1 MDQRFCEQCGVRFSA
16 VAAPV
21 TSEDD
26 TWLEVDSSAVQPSPA
41 PEPFDAGIS
50 LPEDVDTVAA
60 VVVEA
65 VRERG
70 GPLYVHRDTRVV
82 AISDLSGTVLVWP
95 VGVPGEA
102 RLAPDGDTLL
112 LDGHPLGM
120 TLYDDESRDLVCLM
134 RAHYLGPNGEP
145 NHYHVTDLE
154 LLERDLFATKLPEH
168 RADHTPEQLAKVA
181 RDLDERREVIRVH
194 AQGIAEPSDADAVAE
209 AEGMVVDTSPEQEE
223 GEDRWTVEEALAELD
238 SLTGLAHVKEEV
250 RKLTNLVRIRRMRE
264 ERGLPVAATSFH
276 LVFTG
281 NPGTGK
287 TTVARLLARIYR
299 TLGMIEKDEVVE
311 TGRSELV
318 GAYQGHTAKAVREK
332 IEEARGGVLFV
343 DEAYNLYQGERDE
356 FGREAVN
363 ELVGAMENHREEL
376 IVVVAGYPRQMHRF
390 LEANPGLKSR
400 FPKTIHF
407 EDYTP
412 QEMYEIFE
420 GMCRRDGYRLTEEAE
435 TAARAHLG
443 RLHAS
448 RGESFGNARDVR
460 NVFEEAVSSQMDRI
474 SALDEIGDDELV
486 TVEAT
491 DLPAVGGGGDEERK
505 RAAMHELESLTGLKG
520 VKRQIQDLANLAQL
534 NAARMQRGRGAT
546 APSLHTVFTGNPG
559 TGKTTVAR
567 LVGEIMV
574 SLGLLSR
581 GHVVEVSRGDL
592 VAGYVGQ
599 TAPKVQD
606 AVRRAAGGV
615 LFIDEAYALAR
626 GRGRGRGSNISHDF
640 GQEAMDTL
648 LKEME
653 DRRSDL
659 VVIVAGYT
667 EPMQRFIES
676 NPGLKSR
683 FTRTVHFEDYS
694 PEELLEIFEDMCE
707 RDGYRLEAD
716 AHLKV
721 YLTIQ
726 GMYDGR
732 GEDFGNAREVRTLHE
747 RVANNVANRLAGVEE
762 PTDEMLE
769 TILAA
774 DVPGEEDLLDER

>member
-21 TSEDD
+21 SREDD
-26 TWLEVDSSAVQPSPA
+26 TWLGVDSSAVQPPPEQAS
-41 PEPFDAGIS
+41 EPFDAGIS

-65 VRERG
+65 ARERG

-95 VGVPGEA
+95 VGGPGEA

-134 RAHYLGPNGEP
+134 RTHYSGPNGEP

-194 AQGIAEPSDADAVAE
+194 TQEEGHDE
-209 AEGMVVDTSPEQEE
+209 ALGAAGETSSVQEE

-276 LVFTG
+276 LVFAG

-299 TLGMIEKDEVVE
+299 ALGMIEKDEVVE

-343 DEAYNLYQGERDE
+343 DEAYTLFQGERDE

-363 ELVGAMENHREEL
+363 ELVGAMENHRDEL
-376 IVVVAGYPRQMHRF
+376 IVIVAGYPRQMHHF

-420 GMCRRDGYRLTEEAE
+420 GMCGRDGYRLTEEAE
-435 TAARAHLG
+435 TATRAHLG

-460 NVFEEAVSSQMDRI
+460 NVFEDAVTSQMDRI

-486 TVEAT
+486 TVEAA

-505 RAAMHELESLTGLKG
+505 RAAMHELETLTGLEG

-567 LVGEIMV
+567 LVGDIMA

-599 TAPKVQD
+599 TAPRVQD

-626 GRGRGRGSNISHDF
+626 GRGNNIGHDF
-640 GQEAMDTL
+640 GQEAIDTL

-653 DRRSDL
+653 DRRADL
-659 VVIVAGYT
+659 LVIVAGYT
-667 EPMQRFIES
+667 QPMQRFIES

-707 RDGYRLEAD
+707 RDGYYLEDEARP
-716 AHLKV
+716 KV

-726 GMYDGR
+726 GMYAGR

-747 RVANNVANRLAGVEE
+747 RVTNNVANRLAGVEE

-774 DVPGEEDLLDER
+774 DVPGEADLLDER